1 MTLHTRQTT
10 NMRTFMTV
18 WFGQAVSLIGSS
30 MTDFAFTIWVWK
42 LTGEATPLALFTF
55 FTKLPQ
61 ILFAPIAGVIVD
73 RAPRKL
79 LIMLSDTVSAL
90 LSITVLLL
98 YVTQHLQIWHLYL
111 IAAIKGTFEL
121 FQTLA
126 FSASISVIVPKQHYN
141 RASSMGFL
149 ASYGSNIVAPAL
161 ASILYVVIGIAGI
174 LIIDL
179 TTFAIAIITVLIVHI
194 PQPAI
199 KEVEPQTSTNIR
211 QEISFGWQ
219 YIAARPSLLSMLI
232 LMSLFWFAH
241 DIGAALY
248 SPLILARTGND
259 AQILGGLASA
269 AGIGGVTGAMSSW
282 GGYKRRINGVL
293 LGMIGAG
300 LSKIVFSLG
309 TNPLIWIP
317 AQFCSSLNFPLL
329 GSSNDAIWLAKVQ
342 TQVQGR
348 VFATR
353 SVVELV
359 TSSVAF
365 LIAGLLADRIF
376 EPAMLSDGSLAPF
389 LGRIFGTGKGA
400 GIAVLYFISS
410 LGLLLVGLSGY
421 AFRSLRDVEMLL
433 PDNDVENSQHR

>member
-1 MTLHTRQTT
+1 MTLPTRQTG
-10 NMRTFMTV
+10 MRTFMTV

-30 MTDFAFTIWVWK
+30 MTDFALTIWVWQ
-42 LTGEATPLALFTF
+42 LTGEATPLALLTF

-79 LIMLSDTVSAL
+79 LIILTDTVSAVMN
-90 LSITVLLL
+90 ITVLLL
-98 YVTQHLQIWHLYL
+98 YLTQHLQMWHLYL
-111 IAAIKGTFEL
+111 IMAIKGTFEQ

-149 ASYGSNIVAPAL
+149 AGYGSNIVAPAL
-161 ASILYVVIGIAGI
+161 ASVLYLVIGIAGI
-174 LIIDL
+174 LMIDL
-179 TTFAIAIITVLIVHI
+179 TTFAIAIITVLLVQI

-199 KEVEPQTSTNIR
+199 KSVELQTSTNIR
-211 QEISFGWQ
+211 QELSYGWH
-219 YIAARPSLLSMLI
+219 YIAARPSLLAMLV
-232 LMSLFWFAH
+232 LASWFWFAH

-259 AQILGGLASA
+259 AQILGSLASA
-269 AGIGGVTGAMSSW
+269 AGIGGVIGALVVSSW
-282 GGYKRRINGVL
+282 GGNKRRINGVL
-293 LGMIGAG
+293 IGMIGAG
-300 LSKIVFSLG
+300 LSKIAFGLG
-309 TNPLIWIP
+309 RSPLIWIP
-317 AQFCSSLNFPLL
+317 TQFCSSLNFPFL
-329 GSSNDAIWLAKVQ
+329 GSYHNAIWLAKVK

-376 EPAMLSDGSLAPF
+376 EPAMLPNGSLSPF
-389 LGRIFGTGKGA
+389 LGSIFGTDKGA
-400 GIAVLYFISS
+400 GIALLYFISS
-410 LGLLLVGLSGY
+410 LGLLIVGLSGY
-421 AFRSLRDVEMLL
+421 AVRNLRDLEMLL
-433 PDNDVENSQHR
+433 PDHDADNSQ